1 MSTPTLAPTLRGY
14 RREWL
19 APDLI
24 AAATLLVIAVPEQLA
39 TSRLAGMPPITGLYA
54 FIAGTLVFVLLGSSP
69 QVSVGADSTI
79 APLFAAGLGVFA
91 STGSARYGDLVGIL
105 AVMSGVAVAAVRLFR
120 LGWLA
125 EFLSAPIITG
135 FLAGIGVV
143 IVVHQ
148 LPDLLGVAGGGSSTL
163 GRLKD
168 IADQLNGTCAWTVVI
183 GVGVF
188 ATVAGCARFS
198 RRVPGALIA
207 LVVAT
212 ALVAIFGLQHHGV
225 AILGHV
231 ANGAPRLGL
240 RGLSF
245 HTLGEVAPVAAI
257 VALVTVT
264 QSAAT
269 TRAFAPAVSTSA
281 ATTGPGR
288 EVDTGRDLMAV
299 GVGDILAGLVGAFPV
314 NASPPRTAAV
324 VQAGGRTQL
333 ACLLAALVMVALVPA
348 AGVLH
353 DVPVA
358 ALSGVLLFIAT
369 RIVRLREL
377 RAVARFDRIELALA
391 LVTLL
396 TVALLGVEQGI
407 GVAVALAILDRTRL
421 SARPQLHV
429 LGRIA
434 GTTSWAPLGGP
445 EQAAPV
451 GDVLVVLFATPLW
464 YANAIHFRAQLR
476 DAITA
481 APGGPPR
488 AIVLDALGMS
498 DVDYTGALALG
509 AALDE
514 LDAAGIGF
522 AIARAGAHVRDELR
536 RAGLSP
542 QRIPEN
548 RFFPAVDAAVEALT
562 AGHSPG
568 GSVNG

>member
-125 EFLSAPIITG
+125 EFLSAPIIAG

-148 LPDLLGVAGGGSSTL
+148 LPDLLGIAGGGSSTL
-163 GRLKD
+163 GRLKQV
-168 IADQLNGTCAWTVVI
+168 ADQLDGTCTWTVVI
-183 GVGVF
+183 GAGVF
-188 ATVAGCARFS
+188 AIVAGFAHFS

-207 LVVAT
+207 LVAAT
-212 ALVAIFGLQHHGV
+212 ALVAILGLQHHGV

-240 RGLSF
+240 RGLSL
-245 HTLGEVAPVAAI
+245 HALGEVAPVAGI

-269 TRAFAPAVSTSA
+269 TRAFAPTVSTSA
-281 ATTGPGR
+281 ATTGPSRG
-288 EVDTGRDLMAV
+288 VDTGRDLMAV
-299 GVGDILAGLVGAFPV
+299 GAGDILAGLVGAFPV

-333 ACLLAALVMVALVPA
+333 ACLLAALVMIALVPA
-348 AGVLH
+348 AGLLH
-353 DVPVA
+353 YVPVA

-369 RIVRLREL
+369 RIVRVREL

-429 LGRIA
+429 LGRIP

-451 GDVLVVLFATPLW
+451 ADVLVVLFATPLW
-464 YANAIHFRAQLR
+464 YANAVNFRAQLR
-476 DAITA
+476 DAIAT
-481 APGGPPR
+481 APGGPPG

-498 DVDYTGALALG
+498 DIDYTGALALG

-542 QRIPEN
+542 QRVAED
-548 RFFPAVDAAVEALT
+548 RFFPAVDAAVRALT
-562 AGHSPG
+562 RDTASG

>member
-1 MSTPTLAPTLRGY
+1 MPTPTLAPTLRGY

-19 APDLI
+19 TPDLI

-39 TSRLAGMPPITGLYA
+39 TSRLAEMPPITGLYA
-54 FIAGTLVFVLLGSSP
+54 FIAGSLVFALLGSNP

-79 APLFAAGLGVFA
+79 APLFAAGVGVFA
-91 STGSARYGDLVGIL
+91 TVGSARYSDLVGIV

-148 LPDLLGVAGGGSSTL
+148 LPDLLGIAGGGSSML
-163 GRLKD
+163 GRLKHV
-168 IADQLNGTCAWTVVI
+168 IHQLNGTCVWTVVI
-183 GVGVF
+183 GIGVF
-188 ATVAGCARFS
+188 AIVTGFTRFS
-198 RRVPGALIA
+198 RRAPGALIA
-207 LVVAT
+207 LVAAT
-212 ALVAIFGLQHHGV
+212 ALVAILGLQHHGV

-240 RGLSF
+240 RGLSL
-245 HTLGEVAPVAAI
+245 HTLGELAPVAAT
-257 VALVTVT
+257 VALVTIT

-269 TRAFAPAVSTSA
+269 TRAFAPTVSRTAVTAES
-281 ATTGPGR
+281 GL
-288 EVDTGRDLMAV
+288 EVDTARDLMAV
-299 GVGDILAGLVGAFPV
+299 GAGDILAGLVGAFPV

-324 VQAGGRTQL
+324 AQAGGRTQL
-333 ACLLAALVMVALVPA
+333 ACLLAAVVVIALVPA

-358 ALSGVLLFIAT
+358 ALSGVLLFVAT
-369 RIVRLREL
+369 KIVRVGEL

-391 LVTLL
+391 MVTLL

-429 LGRIA
+429 LGRIP
-434 GTTSWAPLGGP
+434 GTTSWAPLGDQ
-445 EQAAPV
+445 EHAAPV
-451 GDVLVVLFATPLW
+451 PGVLVVLFATPLW
-464 YANAIHFRAQLR
+464 YANAVHFRAQLR
-476 DAITA
+476 DAIA
-481 APGGPPR
+481 ATPGGPPH
-488 AIVLDALGMS
+488 AIVLDTLGMS

-514 LDAAGIGF
+514 LDTAGISF
-522 AIARAGAHVRDELR
+522 AVARAGTHVRDALR
-536 RAGLSP
+536 RAGLTP
-542 QRIPEN
+542 QRIPED
-548 RFFPAVDAAVEALT
+548 RFFPAVDAAVDAVTRAE
-562 AGHSPG
+562 SPG
-568 GSVNG
+568 GSVNS